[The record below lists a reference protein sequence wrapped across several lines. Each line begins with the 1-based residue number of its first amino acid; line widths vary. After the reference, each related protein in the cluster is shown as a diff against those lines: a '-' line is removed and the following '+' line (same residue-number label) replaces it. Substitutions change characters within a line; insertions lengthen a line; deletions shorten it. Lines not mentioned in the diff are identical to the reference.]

1 MTDPKS
7 QGDSEVEGT
16 QKEVSEKENQGA
28 KGSVTHRGRRESAGQ
43 MVQGPRALMERWSLI
58 LENNGG
64 SSEGF
69 KKRNLVIFV
78 CLEEYATCLVGHGSE
93 GEWGAG
99 VGVTSGQSRNEKPS
113 KKSSF
118 SWQEMAV
125 A

>member
-69 KKRNLVIFV
+69 KKRNLARFV
-78 CLEEYATCLVGHGSE
+78 CFLVRKE
-93 GEWGAG
+93 GECWRVGFGGWAQGGDNSYWWGR
-99 VGVTSGQSRNEKPS
+99 SLGQ
-113 KKSSF
+113 
-118 SWQEMAV
+118 
-125 A
+125 